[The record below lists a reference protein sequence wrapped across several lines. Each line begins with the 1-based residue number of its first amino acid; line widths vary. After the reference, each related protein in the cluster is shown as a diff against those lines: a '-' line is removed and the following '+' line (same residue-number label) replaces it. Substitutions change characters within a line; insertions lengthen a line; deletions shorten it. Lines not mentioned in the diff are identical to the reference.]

1 LGVLIM
7 SMSFR
12 RGPNNEIIV
21 DIKDIGEV
29 EFPAGT
35 SQKEIEN
42 ALKKFPKS
50 SVDEENEIAKYQAQL
65 AGAGLGA
72 AYSFGVPAMQT
83 IVGKAGEAYRGGVPP
98 AGPAPASGGAAAAT
112 TTSPAGGL
120 PRAEEVIK
128 DAGYLKKGS
137 TGAQVYNFAK
147 SLGFTDIEAAN
158 FVKRGMTASDVY
170 ELSQSQRSGGF
181 RKVESI
187 APTET
192 WRESGRGGIM
202 LQEQGVGQGPKAQ
215 FIQEVAAS
223 TPDKAAPALRKLPP
237 RVPVPEAKVPP
248 LERVTNLYRQ
258 MMESPLARGAGAA
271 MRVAAPPLALASAF
285 GQAHDIYTEQQKEA
299 EERDRITQAL
309 AAAGLLG
316 TGMMMVPG
324 GQIPGAAL
332 AIGAPAIQY
341 AREKFR

>member
-1 LGVLIM
+1 M
-7 SMSFR
+7 
-12 RGPNNEIIV
+12 PIIV
-21 DIKDIGEV
+21 NVKGFGEV
-29 EFPAGT
+29 EFPDGT
-35 SQKEIEN
+35 SQKEIEA
-42 ALKKFPKS
+42 ALKKFPKNIG
-50 SVDEENEIAKYQAQL
+50 DEENEIAKYQAQL

-98 AGPAPASGGAAAAT
+98 AGPSAPSTAPSTAPAAAPAAPAGASA
-112 TTSPAGGL
+112 PAGGL

-137 TGAQVYNFAK
+137 TGSQVYNFAK
-147 SLGFTDIEAAN
+147 SLGFTDIEAAD
-158 FVKRGMTASDVY
+158 FVKRGMTSSDVY
-170 ELSQSQRSGGF
+170 ELSQTQRSGGF

-202 LQEQGVGQGPKAQ
+202 LQEQGAGQGPKAQ
-215 FIQEVAAS
+215 FIQQVAGS
-223 TPDKAAPALRKLPP
+223 TPSQAPTLRQLPP
-237 RVPVPEAKVPP
+237 KVPVPEAKIPP

-258 MMESPLARGAGAA
+258 MMESPIARGAGAA

-285 GQAHDIYTEQQKEA
+285 GQAHDIYTEQQKEE
-299 EERDRITQAL
+299 EERDRLTQAL

-316 TGMMMVPG
+316 TGMMMIPG

>member
-1 LGVLIM
+1 M
-7 SMSFR
+7 
-12 RGPNNEIIV
+12 PIIV
-21 DIKDIGEV
+21 NVKGFGEV
-29 EFPAGT
+29 EFPDGT
-35 SQKEIEN
+35 SQKEIEA
-42 ALKKFPKS
+42 ALKKFPKNIG
-50 SVDEENEIAKYQAQL
+50 DEENEIAKYQAQL

-98 AGPAPASGGAAAAT
+98 AGPSAPSTAPSTAPAAAPAAPAGAAA
-112 TTSPAGGL
+112 PAGGL

-137 TGAQVYNFAK
+137 TGSQVYNTAK
-147 SLGFTDIEAAN
+147 SLGFTDIEAAD
-158 FVKRGMTASDVY
+158 FVKRGMTSSDVY
-170 ELSQSQRSGGF
+170 ELSQTQRSGGF

-202 LQEQGVGQGPKAQ
+202 LQEQGAGQGPKAQ
-215 FIQEVAAS
+215 FIQQVAGS
-223 TPDKAAPALRKLPP
+223 TPSQAPTLRQLPP
-237 RVPVPEAKVPP
+237 KVPVPEAKIPP

-258 MMESPLARGAGAA
+258 MMESPIARGAGAA

-285 GQAHDIYTEQQKEA
+285 GQAHDIYTEQQKEE
-299 EERDRITQAL
+299 EERDRLTQAL

-316 TGMMMVPG
+316 TGMMMIPG

>member
-1 LGVLIM
+1 M
-7 SMSFR
+7 
-12 RGPNNEIIV
+12 PIIV
-21 DIKDIGEV
+21 NVKGFGEV
-29 EFPAGT
+29 EFPDGT
-35 SQKEIEN
+35 SQKEIEA
-42 ALKKFPKS
+42 ALKKFPKNIG
-50 SVDEENEIAKYQAQL
+50 DEENEIAKYQAQL

-98 AGPAPASGGAAAAT
+98 AGTSAPSTAPSTAPAAASAAPAGAAAP
-112 TTSPAGGL
+112 SGGL

-137 TGAQVYNFAK
+137 TGSQVYNFAK
-147 SLGFTDIEAAN
+147 SLGFTDIEAAD
-158 FVKRGMTASDVY
+158 FVKRGMTSSDVY
-170 ELSQSQRSGGF
+170 ELSQTQRSGGF

-202 LQEQGVGQGPKAQ
+202 LQEQGAGQGPKAQ
-215 FIQEVAAS
+215 FIQQVAGS
-223 TPDKAAPALRKLPP
+223 TPSQAPTLRQLPP
-237 RVPVPEAKVPP
+237 RVPVPEAKIPP

-258 MMESPLARGAGAA
+258 MMESPIARGAGAA

-285 GQAHDIYTEQQKEA
+285 GQAHDIYTEQQKEE
-299 EERDRITQAL
+299 EERDRLTQAL

-316 TGMMMVPG
+316 TGMMMIPG

>member
-1 LGVLIM
+1 M
-7 SMSFR
+7 
-12 RGPNNEIIV
+12 PIIV
-21 DIKDIGEV
+21 NIKGFGEV
-29 EFPAGT
+29 EFPDGT
-35 SQKEIEN
+35 SQKEIEA
-42 ALKKFPKS
+42 ALKKFPKNIG
-50 SVDEENEIAKYQAQL
+50 DEENEIAKYQAQL

-72 AYSFGVPAMQT
+72 AYSFGVPAMQI
-83 IVGKAGEAYRGGVPP
+83 IVGKAGEAARGGVPP
-98 AGPAPASGGAAAAT
+98 AGSSAPSTAPAAAPAAPAG
-112 TTSPAGGL
+112 SAAPAGGL

-137 TGAQVYNFAK
+137 TGSQVYNFAK
-147 SLGFTDIEAAN
+147 SLGFTDIEAAD
-158 FVKRGMTASDVY
+158 FVKRGMTSSDVY
-170 ELSQSQRSGGF
+170 ELSQTQRSGGF

-202 LQEQGVGQGPKAQ
+202 LQEQGAGQGPKAQ
-215 FIQEVAAS
+215 FIQQVAGS
-223 TPDKAAPALRKLPP
+223 TPSQAPTLRQLPP
-237 RVPVPEAKVPP
+237 KVPVPAAKIPP

-258 MMESPLARGAGAA
+258 MMESPIARGAGAA

-285 GQAHDIYTEQQKEA
+285 GQAHDIYTEQQKEE
-299 EERDRITQAL
+299 EERDRLTQAL

-316 TGMMMVPG
+316 TGMMMIPG

>member
-1 LGVLIM
+1 M
-7 SMSFR
+7 
-12 RGPNNEIIV
+12 PIIV
-21 DIKDIGEV
+21 NVKGFGEV
-29 EFPAGT
+29 EFPDGT
-35 SQKEIEN
+35 SQKEIEA
-42 ALKKFPKS
+42 ALKKFPKNIG
-50 SVDEENEIAKYQAQL
+50 DEENEIAKYQAQL

-98 AGPAPASGGAAAAT
+98 AGPSAPSTAPSTAPAAAPAAPAGAAA
-112 TTSPAGGL
+112 PAGGL

-137 TGAQVYNFAK
+137 TGSQVYNFAK
-147 SLGFTDIEAAN
+147 SLGFTDIEAAD
-158 FVKRGMTASDVY
+158 FVKRGMTSSDVY
-170 ELSQSQRSGGF
+170 ELSQTQRSGGF

-202 LQEQGVGQGPKAQ
+202 LQEQGAGQGPKAQ
-215 FIQEVAAS
+215 FIQQVAGS
-223 TPDKAAPALRKLPP
+223 TPSQAPTLRQLPP
-237 RVPVPEAKVPP
+237 KVPVPEAKIPP

-258 MMESPLARGAGAA
+258 MMESPIARGAGAA

-285 GQAHDIYTEQQKEA
+285 GQAHDIYTEQQKEE
-299 EERDRITQAL
+299 EERDRLTQAL

-316 TGMMMVPG
+316 TGMMMIPG

>member
-1 LGVLIM
+1 M
-7 SMSFR
+7 
-12 RGPNNEIIV
+12 PIIV
-21 DIKDIGEV
+21 NVKGFGEV
-29 EFPAGT
+29 EFPDGT
-35 SQKEIEN
+35 SQKEIEA
-42 ALKKFPKS
+42 ALKKFPKNIG
-50 SVDEENEIAKYQAQL
+50 DEENEIAKYQAQL

-98 AGPAPASGGAAAAT
+98 AGPSGTPAASGAPAAPAAGAAGAPAAPAAAT
-112 TTSPAGGL
+112 SGGL

-137 TGAQVYNFAK
+137 TGSQVYNTAK
-147 SLGFTDIEAAN
+147 SLGFTDIEAAD
-158 FVKRGMTASDVY
+158 FVKRGMTSSDVY
-170 ELSQSQRSGGF
+170 ELSQTQRSGGF

-202 LQEQGVGQGPKAQ
+202 LQEQGAGQGPKAQ
-215 FIQEVAAS
+215 FIQQVAGSTPSQAS
-223 TPDKAAPALRKLPP
+223 TLRQLPP
-237 RVPVPEAKVPP
+237 RVPVPEAKIPP

-271 MRVAAPPLALASAF
+271 MRIAAPPLALASAF
-285 GQAHDIYTEQQKEA
+285 GQAHDIYTEQQKEE
-299 EERDRITQAL
+299 EERDRLTQAL
-309 AAAGLLG
+309 AAAGLIG
-316 TGMMMVPG
+316 TGMMMIPG